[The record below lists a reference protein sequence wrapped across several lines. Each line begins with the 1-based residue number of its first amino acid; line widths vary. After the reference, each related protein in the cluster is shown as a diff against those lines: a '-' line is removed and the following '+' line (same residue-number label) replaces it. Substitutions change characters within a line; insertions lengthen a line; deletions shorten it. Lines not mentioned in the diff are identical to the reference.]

1 MSLLVTIRR
10 EDRIVN
16 GDLVKVGQH
25 CRLPNSLARVLER
38 TGLCA
43 WADGKAQTKDAA
55 ARSEKRK
62 SAKALRGQKKGDKR

>member
-16 GDLVKVGQH
+16 GALVKVGAS
-25 CRLPNSLARVLER
+25 CRLPNALARVLER

-43 WADGKAQTKDAA
+43 WADGKAQIKDAE
-55 ARSEKRK
+55 ARREKCK